1 MIIIMEPRATEAQ
14 CQKVIDTLKENG
26 FDIRFKK
33 HTNKYETAADMG
45 KANSEM
51 KELRKTIARA
61 RRSLTQD
68 IRSHQYSF
76 TSSMLQQKT
85 LQRLRHSL
93 LQRLRR

>member
-1 MIIIMEPRATEAQ
+1 MNIDEIKEKSVSELNE
-14 CQKVIDTLKENG
+14 VIVDAKKQL

-61 RRSLTQD
+61 KTVIS
-68 IRSHQYSF
+68 
-76 TSSMLQQKT
+76 QKE
-85 LQRLRHSL
+85 SV
-93 LQRLRR
+93 

>member
-1 MIIIMEPRATEAQ
+1 MKIKEIKEKSVSELNE
-14 CQKVIDTLKENG
+14 VIVDAKKQL

-61 RRSLTQD
+61 KTVIS
-68 IRSHQYSF
+68 
-76 TSSMLQQKT
+76 QKE
-85 LQRLRHSL
+85 SV
-93 LQRLRR
+93 

>member
-1 MIIIMEPRATEAQ
+1 MKIDEIKEKSVSELNE
-14 CQKVIDTLKENG
+14 VIVDAKKQL

-61 RRSLTQD
+61 KTVIS
-68 IRSHQYSF
+68 
-76 TSSMLQQKT
+76 QKE
-85 LQRLRHSL
+85 SV
-93 LQRLRR
+93 

>member
-1 MIIIMEPRATEAQ
+1 MKIEEIKEKSVSELNE
-14 CQKVIDTLKENG
+14 VIVDAKKQL

-61 RRSLTQD
+61 KTVLS
-68 IRSHQYSF
+68 
-76 TSSMLQQKT
+76 QKE
-85 LQRLRHSL
+85 SV
-93 LQRLRR
+93 